1 MYFSSRLYEH
11 THLTPAYSFTCLVSC
26 DIILAEVESPMNAE
40 KRVKEALKRE
50 FGQDFK
56 RRVLQVGRV
65 MDGSPAYKE
74 FDAVSSDSKIVAM
87 VKDYSAQNEIGN
99 QTRHA
104 RVIRDLYYLCLAQA
118 DQRFMYLSREF
129 LEWFRKQRDAS
140 VPSDV
145 KIRIVPS
152 VLIT

>member
-1 MYFSSRLYEH
+1 M
-11 THLTPAYSFTCLVSC
+11 
-26 DIILAEVESPMNAE
+26 ESPVNAE

-50 FGQDFK
+50 FGQDFQRK
-56 RRVLQVGRV
+56 VLRVGRT

-87 VKDYSAQNEIGN
+87 VKDYSAQNEVGN

-104 RVIRDLYYLCLAQA
+104 RVIRDLYYLCLAQV

-129 LEWFRKQRDAS
+129 LEWFGQQKDAS
-140 VPSDV
+140 VSHNV

-152 VLIT
+152 MF